1 MRNIDLVQSQDFT
14 ELNLNELENI
24 SGGDYWRELA
34 AAGGGLLGG
43 VFGGPLGAAGGGLAG
58 VMLYDFLTK

>member
-1 MRNIDLVQSQDFT
+1 MDLVQSQDFT

-24 SGGDYWRELA
+24 SGGDYWREL